1 MCGNSDHAQK
11 GDAAAK
17 MDGLKFKVDD
27 MTCGHCAQTI
37 TKAIQKVIPA
47 AKVHADPASKLVSVS
62 GASDLAAVKALIT
75 KAGFTP
81 TAA

>member
-1 MCGNSDHAQK
+1 MCGSSDPK
-11 GDAAAK
+11 DDAAAK
-17 MDGLKFKVDD
+17 ADGVRFKVED

-37 TKAIQKVIPA
+37 TKAIQKVIPS
-47 AKVHADPASKLVSVS
+47 AKVHADPVSKLVAVS

-81 TAA
+81 VAA